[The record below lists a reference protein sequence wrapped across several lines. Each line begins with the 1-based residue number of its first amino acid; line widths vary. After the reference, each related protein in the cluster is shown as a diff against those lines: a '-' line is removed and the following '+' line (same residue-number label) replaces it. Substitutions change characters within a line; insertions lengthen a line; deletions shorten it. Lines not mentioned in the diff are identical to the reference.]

1 MNQRFL
7 CFVLVADPSM
17 IRIQN
22 CSWSFNEL
30 ILLHIYWVEKV
41 YQSLQKKQKK
51 EVNDTLTSQNHE
63 DDKDNII

>member
-1 MNQRFL
+1 MNLLKVNIHESKVFFAL
-7 CFVLVADPSM
+7 CY
-17 IRIQN
+17 